1 MCLNPLTIPNK
12 AKDAMLSGRK
22 TMLVPCGKCIECLK
36 DRQNSWIYR
45 LFLEDC
51 TSQHSLFVT
60 LTYDQRSLPLV
71 LSNGYHIR
79 YGDYIK
85 SKSICDCELTL
96 EPDDFT
102 KYMKRLRKS
111 CGFRSADSRY
121 FMCGEYGSDN
131 GHPHY
136 HMLFFYD
143 NKSPEFVEQYIEKCW
158 PFGFVTIE
166 PVIFNRIAYVTKY
179 ITEDSDFTPS
189 CDGQHPYYNRQSHGI
204 GLRGYL
210 DEKRFYGDF
219 YKTAILPNGK
229 VIQTPRYFRKKF
241 YPYQD
246 YQFINQLNYDEYQTK
261 NDCRLIQR
269 LVQDAKTKYGNPTT
283 KELDQ
288 YLRYHLD
295 NARKNDLLK
304 QKLKSRR
311 KNL

>member
-1 MCLNPLTIPNK
+1 MCLIPLTVPNK
-12 AKDAMLSGRK
+12 AKDALLTGRK
-22 TMLVPCGKCIECLK
+22 TMLVPCGKCIECLR

-71 LSNGYHIR
+71 LDNGFHLR
-79 YGDYIK
+79 YGEYIK
-85 SKSICDCELTL
+85 AKSICNCELTL

-111 CGFRSADSRY
+111 CGFRNGDSRY
-121 FMCGEYGSDN
+121 FMCGEYGTEN

-143 NKSPEFVEQYIEKCW
+143 NKEPELVEQFIESCW
-158 PFGFVTIE
+158 PYGFVTIE
-166 PVIFNRIAYVTKY
+166 PVIFNRITYVTKY
-179 ITEDSDFTPS
+179 ITEDSDFVPKS
-189 CDGQHPYYNRQSHGI
+189 EGQYPYYNRQSHGI
-204 GLRGYL
+204 GIRGYL
-210 DEKRFYGDF
+210 DEEKFYGEF

-241 YPYQD
+241 FPYHD
-246 YQFINQLNYDEYQTK
+246 YQLINQLNNDDIQTK
-261 NDCRLIQR
+261 NDTRLIQR
-269 LVQDAKTKYGNPTT
+269 LVQDAKALYGNPTP

-288 YLRYHLD
+288 YLRNHLD
-295 NARKNDLLK
+295 NERKNNLLK
-304 QKLKSRR
+304 QRLKSRR